1 MAQVHLENKSNTKW
15 VVVAGSMA
23 VVAAAA
29 MWWSRSSPNPEDAGR
44 VTAVAPAASQA
55 MATQAPASSTMT
67 AAQIEAETK
76 VLQER
81 QQEAARE
88 LENQPGMKPIVGPIT
103 ERPSFVSVM
112 EWQML
117 KGVAQQAGDPDRELT
132 RLVNFLRFNKQ
143 LELWEGMSQSPDKA
157 HRKELAEQLM
167 AELPTRITNGE
178 MDLTEAKR
186 IMTGLLN
193 DAEPD
198 AQARA
203 KRAAAETA
211 RLASTAEA
219 AAAASQAH

>member
-1 MAQVHLENKSNTKW
+1 MAQVHLENNSNMKW
-15 VVVAGSMA
+15 IVIAGTAA

-29 MWWSRSSPNPEDAGR
+29 VWWSRAPGGDETGR
-44 VTAVAPAASQA
+44 VTGATAGASQA
-55 MATQAPASSTMT
+55 MGAQPVGSTLT

-81 QQEAARE
+81 QQEAVKA
-88 LENQPGMKPIVGPIT
+88 LEKQPGMTPIVGPVK
-103 ERPSFVSVM
+103 ERPEFISVM

-117 KGVAQQAGDPDRELT
+117 KGVSQQAGDPDRELT

-157 HRKELAEQLM
+157 RRKELAEQLV
-167 AELPTRITNGE
+167 AELPTRITQGE

-186 IMTGLLN
+186 ILGGLLN

-211 RLASTAEA
+211 RLAATADA
-219 AAAASQAH
+219 VAAASQAH

>member
-1 MAQVHLENKSNTKW
+1 MAQVHLENKSNMKW
-15 VVVAGSMA
+15 VVMAGSVA

-29 MWWSRSSPNPEDAGR
+29 VWWSRAPHPEDAGR
-44 VTAVAPAASQA
+44 VTSAMPSASQA
-55 MATQAPASSTMT
+55 VGAQEPASPVMT
-67 AAQIEAETK
+67 AAQIEEETK
-76 VLQER
+76 VMQAR
-81 QQEAARE
+81 QQEAAKE
-88 LENQPGMKPIVGPIT
+88 LEKQPGMKPIVGPVK
-103 ERPSFVSVM
+103 ERPSFVSAL

-157 HRKELAEQLM
+157 RRKELADQLM

-186 IMTGLLN
+186 ILTGLLN

-203 KRAAAETA
+203 KRAASETA
-211 RLASTAEA
+211 RLASTADA
-219 AAAASQAH
+219 VAAASQAR